1 MFITRMS
8 PYFWHTQA
16 RSTKHLF
23 GKKTKEKMG
32 HDFESFCTMWQ
43 TNADQLSCQGKVTI
57 ELNEYGKLYKSN
69 KFSEAFS
76 NGNNTF
82 QLGAYSLS
90 SVIELN
96 EISITVTSLY
106 VEYSLSRSR
115 SIIHTFRCLWNGGK
129 N

>member
-1 MFITRMS
+1 MTTVNYTSLISSVKPSVMEII
-8 PYFWHTQA
+8 
-16 RSTKHLF
+16 LF
-23 GKKTKEKMG
+23 
-32 HDFESFCTMWQ
+32 SW
-43 TNADQLSCQGKVTI
+43 
-57 ELNEYGKLYKSN
+57 
-69 KFSEAFS
+69 
-76 NGNNTF
+76 
-82 QLGAYSLS
+82 GAYSLS